1 MSSGRVRKAAGERA
15 AAGVCRGSREPKTA
29 RQPDWQSQEKINEII
44 QSYFTST
51 FILFKKER
59 KEKNGRDSQ
68 NCPKSHCNALLKLFI
83 PK

>member
-15 AAGVCRGSREPKTA
+15 AAGVCRCSREPKNCQAA
-29 RQPDWQSQEKINEII
+29 RLAIPGENQGDYTKLYLYP
-44 QSYFTST
+44 
-51 FILFKKER
+51 LFLK
-59 KEKNGRDSQ
+59 KNGRDIQ